1 MIMKI
6 RFLFLLFFICS
17 STAVFA
23 QKFKLVSGDAKSLKA
38 ITSIQMEYVY
48 SPMSVGKFDDEKDYL
63 EKKSTEYNSK
73 ESGRGDKWKRGWIE
87 DRSKRFEPTFE
98 ELFNKHAK
106 QTKVGKT
113 GSYKMVM
120 HTTFTEPGFNVHVM
134 RKNAVINATF
144 SIYDESGNLVAQI
157 QMEKAPGRT
166 FGGYDYDTGARIE
179 ECYAMA
185 GKALAKKYF

>member
-1 MIMKI
+1 MKV
-6 RFLFLLFFICS
+6 RFFALVALLCL
-17 STAVFA
+17 STTVFA
-23 QKFKLVSGDAKSLKA
+23 QKFKVVSGDVKALKD
-38 ITSIQMEYVY
+38 ITSLRMEYLY

-63 EKKSTEYNSK
+63 EKKSKEYNSK
-73 ESGRGDKWKRGWIE
+73 ESGKGDKWKNSWIE
-87 DRSKRFEPTFE
+87 DRNRRFEPAFE
-98 ELFNKHAK
+98 ELFNKHANN
-106 QTKVGKT
+106 TKAGNSGT
-113 GSYKMVM
+113 YKMVM

-144 SIYDESGNLVAQI
+144 SIYDEQGKLIAKI
-157 QMEKAPGRT
+157 EMEKAPGRT